1 MEEKEEEKGSSL
13 VKIFSECQIGE
24 RKVERMEEGS
34 RDKVKKKEKK
44 KKERERKEK
53 IIVYELFFSRIISL
67 FLLGH
72 GTRDFL
78 LASTLFIRFNIKRSH
93 SLSIIAIVT
102 RYLEIRINLEADL
115 WWLL

>member
-44 KKERERKEK
+44 KKEREREK
-53 IIVYELFFSRIISL
+53 RKDNRL
-67 FLLGH
+67 
-72 GTRDFL
+72 
-78 LASTLFIRFNIKRSH
+78 
-93 SLSIIAIVT
+93 
-102 RYLEIRINLEADL
+102 
-115 WWLL
+115 